1 MTGKKVYT
9 AIGLM
14 SGTSLD
20 GVDAA
25 VVRTDGMG
33 VVEPL
38 GFVSVAYEE
47 SVRETIRACLGMAD
61 CDDLQVREA
70 EQLLTAVHVEA
81 TQKVLDYV
89 KLQKEKNQAS
99 VAVGGG
105 VDVIGFHGQT
115 IFHNPN
121 PKKGGELQGGADHGG
136 VTVEL
141 GEGVTVQLGDAELLA
156 RKTGID
162 VVSDFRRR
170 DVAAGG
176 QGAPFLPL
184 YHQARA
190 AELSKPVAIVN
201 IGGVANVT
209 WIGEDDIVAF
219 DTGPGNALLDDF
231 VRGRTGAD
239 FDEDGALADS
249 GHSVDY
255 LLEKWYAHPYFKQK
269 PPKSLDRDAWD
280 VGDLSDLNDADGAA
294 TLSVFTAETIMAALE
309 HMPKK
314 PKAWYVTGGGRKNK
328 MIMQYLKAHLGVVA
342 PVEEIGWNG
351 DALEAEG
358 FAYLAVR
365 SLLGLPL
372 SLPST
377 TGVPEPLTGGVL
389 TKCR

>member
-1 MTGKKVYT
+1 MTARKVYT

-25 VVRTDGMG
+25 VIKTDG
-33 VVEPL
+33 VDAQALE
-38 GFVSVAYEE
+38 FVSVAYEE
-47 SVRETIRACLGMAD
+47 GLRDKLRACLGRYDRDAAD
-61 CDDLQVREA
+61 MQEAARAMTQVHIE
-70 EQLLTAVHVEA
+70 
-81 TQKVLDYV
+81 
-89 KLQKEKNQAS
+89 
-99 VAVGGG
+99 AVGRLEQAGG
-105 VDVIGFHGQT
+105 ADVIGFHGQT
-115 IFHNPN
+115 TLHNP
-121 PKKGGELQGGADHGG
+121 KES
-136 VTVEL
+136 
-141 GEGVTVQLGDAELLA
+141 VTVQIGDAALLA
-156 RKTGID
+156 HETGID
-162 VVSDFRRR
+162 VVSDFRSA

-190 AELSKPVAIVN
+190 ADMEKPVAIVN

-209 WIGEDDIVAF
+209 WIGEGAEDIVAF

-231 VRGRTGAD
+231 VRGRTGQD
-239 FDEDGALADS
+239 FDEGGALADS

-269 PPKSLDRDAWD
+269 PPKSLDRNAWD

-294 TLSVFTAETIMAALE
+294 TLSVFTAETIIAALD
-309 HMPKK
+309 HMPQK
-314 PKAWYVTGGGRKNK
+314 PQAWYVTGGGRKNK
-328 MIMQYLKAHLGVVA
+328 MIMQYLKTHLKNVA
-342 PVEEIGWNG
+342 PVEDLGWNG

-372 SLPST
+372 SVPGT
-377 TGVPEPLTGGVL
+377 TGVPAPLTGGVF
-389 TKCR
+389 TKCA